1 MRIFMSKNLLVMKK
15 TLLFASLLGLL
26 ILGSCAKAI
35 QAAQEE
41 EAYRVMTT
49 GEWYVS
55 RFMEGPYDSV
65 SVFTPY
71 KFKFERDGKVNTLR
85 NSVIVNSGTWTI
97 TPADT
102 SINTSYSSSV
112 PSPVSKLNGKW
123 RFRDAQETFVAADQR
138 VNGILYRLE
147 LRK

>member
-1 MRIFMSKNLLVMKK
+1 MKKFTSKNLSTMKK
-15 TLLFASLLGLL
+15 TLLLASLFGLL
-26 ILGSCAKAI
+26 IFGSCAKAI

-71 KFKFERDGKVNTLR
+71 KFKFEKDGKVNTMQ
-85 NSVIVNSGTWTI
+85 NATIVSSGTWSI
-97 TPADT
+97 TQADT
-102 SINTSYSSSV
+102 SINTYYPASV

-123 RFRDAQETFVAADQR
+123 RFRDAQETFVAASQTI
-138 VNGILYRLE
+138 NGILYRLE

>member
-1 MRIFMSKNLLVMKK
+1 MKMFTSKNLSVMKK
-15 TLLFASLLGLL
+15 TLLLASLLGLL
-26 ILGSCAKAI
+26 IFGSCAKAI

-65 SVFTPY
+65 SVFAPY

-85 NSVIVNSGTWTI
+85 NAAIVSSGTWII

-102 SINTSYSSSV
+102 SINTSYPSSV
-112 PSPVSKLNGKW
+112 TSPVSKLNGKW
-123 RFRDAQETFVAADQR
+123 RFRDAQETFVAAD
-138 VNGILYRLE
+138 RLE